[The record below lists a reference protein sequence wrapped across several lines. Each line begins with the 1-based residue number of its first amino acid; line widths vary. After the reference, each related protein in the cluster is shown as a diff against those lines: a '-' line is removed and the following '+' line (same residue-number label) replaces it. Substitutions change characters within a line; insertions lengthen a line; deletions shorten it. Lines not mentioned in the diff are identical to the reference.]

1 MKGTMKFIR
10 LSSTLIN
17 PSAIRAIAFTETK
30 YILQFTAERIS
41 GGIFLGSGGIDSGH
55 LQLVID
61 KKEHPSDYRVMER
74 WISKNEHY

>member
-1 MKGTMKFIR
+1 MKFIR
-10 LSSTLIN
+10 LNSIFIN

-41 GGIFLGSGGIDSGH
+41 GGIFLGSGAIDSNH

-61 KKEHPSDYRVMER
+61 KNENPSDYRSMER